1 MSTQSPVLRRKIES
15 LVPEPAAGTGLDK
28 VLDELNRRTQILLLR
43 SARDQKTK
51 NCLPRVKVQ
60 SAHPPGLD
68 LSLGSSSV
76 PNTPTSNDFT
86 DYASLYIMRETLHW
100 QEDDQSHESMSD
112 LPDEDSMHL
121 ESGDG
126 YVFTAYGIGGAES
139 DGIDLASEGD
149 RMDSAM
155 EDAEWIEDD
164 VDPYTLGSLLDYG
177 DLYNE
182 HYVGDEVLGLN
193 HTEQEYQEQRL
204 VLDDAYREHD
214 METADFYDESDCY
227 SYHYEM
233 PDIEAGVQPTA
244 HTFEDY
250 PAESRRAAGTLEE
263 PGNDASDF
271 IADEDAAI
279 GDGIY
284 DEHLGDDE
292 PNFDQGQNDIW
303 ETNDDYNQDDTLH
316 GADVDEE
323 TAPDYITA
331 GHVHHNDHAETSG
344 SNMRAGW
351 HDQLLRD
358 SSQVPRNY
366 AYHGTETLW
375 AHPGR
380 HSTTTTSRL
389 ASYE

>member
-1 MSTQSPVLRRKIES
+1 MLRRKIES
-15 LVPEPAAGTGLDK
+15 LVPEPAAGSGLDS
-28 VLDELNRRTQILLLR
+28 VVDELNRRTQILLLR

-68 LSLGSSSV
+68 LSLESSSV
-76 PNTPTSNDFT
+76 PNPSSSNDVT
-86 DYASLYIMRETLHW
+86 NYASLGIMRETLHG

-121 ESGDG
+121 EPGDG
-126 YVFTAYGIGGAES
+126 YVFTAYGIGGVES
-139 DGIDLASEGD
+139 GGIDLAPEEDHTNSN
-149 RMDSAM
+149 MK
-155 EDAEWIEDD
+155 DAEWIEDD
-164 VDPYTLGSLLDYG
+164 VVPYTLGTLPEYG

-182 HYVGDEVLGLN
+182 HYVGDEVLDLN
-193 HTEQEYQEQRL
+193 HTGQEYQEQHL
-204 VLDDAYREHD
+204 ALDAYWEHD

-227 SYHYEM
+227 GHHYEM
-233 PDIEAGVQPTA
+233 PDIESGVQPTA

-250 PAESRRAAGTLEE
+250 PAESRRAAETLEE
-263 PGNDASDF
+263 LGNDASDF

-279 GDGIY
+279 GDNIY
-284 DEHLGDDE
+284 EHLGNVE
-292 PNFDQGQNDIW
+292 SNFDQGQNDPW
-303 ETNDDYNQDDTLH
+303 ETNDDYSHDDMLH
-316 GADVDEE
+316 GANVDNV

-331 GHVHHNDHAETSG
+331 GHHHNDHAETSE
-344 SNMRAGW
+344 SNMRAAW
-351 HDQLLRD
+351 HGQLLQD

-380 HSTTTTSRL
+380 HSITTTSRL